1 MSDENKP
8 AEDKDA
14 PENKVTEESEESEIV
29 AHAADGEE
37 LPWCVGCAK

>member
-14 PENKVTEESEESEIV
+14 RENKATEESQESEIV
-29 AHAADGEE
+29 AHADDGEE
-37 LPWCVGCAK
+37 LPWCFGCSK